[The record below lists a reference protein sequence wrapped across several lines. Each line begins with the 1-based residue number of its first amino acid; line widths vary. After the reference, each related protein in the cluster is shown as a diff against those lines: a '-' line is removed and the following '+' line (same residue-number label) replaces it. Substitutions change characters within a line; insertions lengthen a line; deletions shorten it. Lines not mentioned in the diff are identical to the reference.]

1 MKTNQKTQQDIG
13 LARSGKEKKVKL
25 TEDMLKNM
33 IRKIM
38 NKPPEVPEEA
48 KEKLF
53 SRMKRM
59 HQVPAGATIEDAE
72 FWEVKDGD
80 YGFRDNKTGEIT
92 AIKANGKYYYGE
104 I

>member
-1 MKTNQKTQQDIG
+1 M
-13 LARSGKEKKVKL
+13 KL
-25 TEDMLKNM
+25 TESMLKNM
-33 IRKIM
+33 IRRVM
-38 NKPPEVPEEA
+38 NEPPEATEEENPEIPEEA

>member
-1 MKTNQKTQQDIG
+1 M
-13 LARSGKEKKVKL
+13 KL
-25 TEDMLKNM
+25 TKTKLKQLIVEAINEG
-33 IRKIM
+33 
-38 NKPPEVPEEA
+38 EVPQEA

-53 SRMKRM
+53 ARMKRL

>member
-1 MKTNQKTQQDIG
+1 MTTLALKQKQGTG
-13 LARSGKEKKVKL
+13 LARSGNMKL
-25 TEDMLKNM
+25 TKTKLKQLIVEAINEG
-33 IRKIM
+33 
-38 NKPPEVPEEA
+38 EVPQEA

-53 SRMKRM
+53 ARMKRL

-92 AIKANGKYYYGE
+92 AIKSNGKYYYGE

>member
-1 MKTNQKTQQDIG
+1 
-13 LARSGKEKKVKL
+13 VKL

-48 KEKLF
+48 KE
-53 SRMKRM
+53 MIYADMVKRSF
-59 HQVPAGATIEDAE
+59 VPEGGTIEDAE
-72 FWEVKDGD
+72 FWEVKPGD
-80 YGFRDNKTGEIT
+80 YGYDGAVEVD
-92 AIKANGKYYYGE
+92 GKYYYGE